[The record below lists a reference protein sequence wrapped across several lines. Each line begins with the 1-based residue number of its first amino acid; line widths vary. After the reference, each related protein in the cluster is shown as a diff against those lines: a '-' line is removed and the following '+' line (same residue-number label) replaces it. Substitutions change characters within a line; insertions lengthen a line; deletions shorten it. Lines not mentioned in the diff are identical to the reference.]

1 MDMNELREQIN
12 QIDEELVKLFSQRMQ
27 VARNIAQYK
36 QENNLPVYDPERE
49 RQVLVRQASKVE
61 PELKMPVRLLY
72 NTLFDLSRN
81 YQRRYLTD
89 TTAFAN
95 TLRSAMEN
103 TAATFPKQAKV
114 ACQGIEGAYSQQ
126 ACDRLFS
133 LPDIMYFRNFEGVF
147 QAIESGFC
155 QYGVL
160 PIENSANGS
169 VTQVY
174 DLMRSHRFHIVRSVK
189 MKVDHRLL
197 AAPGAKLSDIKEVVS
212 HQQALGQCSK
222 FLKTMP
228 DVKITV
234 CENTAIA
241 AQMVHSSGRKDI
253 AAISSMGCAELYGL
267 SAIKE
272 DIANSDSNFTRF
284 ICIARDL
291 EIYPGSNR
299 TSLMLQLPHKPGS
312 LYNQIAGFAAHGLNL
327 TKLES
332 RPIPGTDFEFQFYFD
347 LEADPADPDV
357 AALLSEIMTSQ
368 EGYTYLGSYQEI

>member
-1 MDMNELREQIN
+1 MDMTNLREEIN
-12 QIDEELVKLFSQRMQ
+12 KIDEELVKLFSKRMN
-27 VARNIAQYK
+27 VAREIAHYK

-49 RQVLVRQASKVE
+49 RQVLVRQASRVE
-61 PELKMPVRLLY
+61 PDLQMPVRLLY
-72 NTLFDLSRN
+72 NTLFDISRN
-81 YQRRYLTD
+81 YQRQYVGDASGFRDVLKN
-89 TTAFAN
+89 AMAN
-95 TLRSAMEN
+95 TP
-103 TAATFPKQAKV
+103 ATFPKQAKV

-174 DLMRSHRFHIVRSVK
+174 DLMRSHRFHIVRSIK

-197 AAPGAKLSDIKEVVS
+197 ANPGVKLSDIKEVVS
-212 HQQALGQCSK
+212 HQQALGQCSL
-222 FLKTMP
+222 FLKKLP
-228 DVKITV
+228 NVKITM
-234 CENTAIA
+234 CENTAVA
-241 AQMVHSSGRKDI
+241 AKMVHESGRKDI
-253 AAISSMGCAELYGL
+253 AAISSRGCDELYGL
-267 SAIKE
+267 DVVE
-272 DIANSDSNFTRF
+272 ENIANSDSNFTRF
-284 ICIARDL
+284 ICIARDM

-347 LEADPADPDV
+347 LEADPADEDV
-357 AALLSEIMTSQ
+357 AKLLSDIITKQ

>member
-1 MDMNELREQIN
+1 MDMTNLREEIN
-12 QIDEELVKLFSQRMQ
+12 KIDEELVKLFSKRMN
-27 VARNIAQYK
+27 VAREIAHYK

-49 RQVLVRQASKVE
+49 RQVLVRQASRVE
-61 PELKMPVRLLY
+61 PDLQMPVRLLY
-72 NTLFDLSRN
+72 NTLFDISRN
-81 YQRRYLTD
+81 YQRQYVGDASGFRDVLKN
-89 TTAFAN
+89 AMAN
-95 TLRSAMEN
+95 TP
-103 TAATFPKQAKV
+103 ATFPKQAKV

-174 DLMRSHRFHIVRSVK
+174 DLMRSHRFHIVRSIK

-197 AAPGAKLSDIKEVVS
+197 ANPGVKLSDIKEVVS
-212 HQQALGQCSK
+212 HQQALGQCSL
-222 FLKTMP
+222 FLKKLP
-228 DVKITV
+228 NVKITM
-234 CENTAIA
+234 CENTAVA
-241 AQMVHSSGRKDI
+241 AKMVHESGRKDI
-253 AAISSMGCAELYGL
+253 AAISSRGCDELYGL
-267 SAIKE
+267 DVVE
-272 DIANSDSNFTRF
+272 ENIANSDSNFTRF
-284 ICIARDL
+284 ICIARDM

-332 RPIPGTDFEFQFYFD
+332 RPIPGTDFEFQFYVD
-347 LEADPADPDV
+347 LEADPADEDV
-357 AALLSEIMTSQ
+357 AKLLSDIITKQ